1 MKIKKMLLIIFVL
14 LISFR
19 TTVYAEE
26 MPQES
31 QLYARSACLIDAD
44 SGRVLYVKNGD
55 QQMANA
61 STTKIMTCIIALETG
76 NLNDTATASQLAA
89 KQPKVHLGVKTGD
102 QFTLKDMLY
111 SLMLESHN
119 DSAVIIAEHIAGSVE
134 QFADMMNQ
142 KAKEIGCENTHFVTP
157 NGLDG
162 QDDGGKHSTTAKDL
176 AQIMRYCIMESEQK
190 EMFLE
195 ITRTPSYSFWNK
207 AETTLYNCNNHNAFL
222 GMMEGALSGKTG
234 FTGDAG
240 YCYIGALRRDGKTF
254 IVALLA
260 CGWPNNKTY
269 KWSDTKKLMTY
280 GLEEYEY
287 RDVLDKNFCCDPIL
301 VLDGQYDGHLGKN
314 TAKTQLNLNING
326 DEQLNILLRKDEE
339 IQIEYELPDQLQAPV
354 KAGTKVGKVR
364 YLLGDEVL
372 KEYPVYTADS
382 VKKIDFG
389 WCFDIIKSKYL
400 LLR

>member
-1 MKIKKMLLIIFVL
+1 MKIKRILLLIFVL
-14 LISFR
+14 LIGFR

-31 QLYARSACLIDAD
+31 ELYARSACLIDAD

-61 STTKIMTCIIALETG
+61 STTKIMTCIIALEAG
-76 NLNDTATASQLAA
+76 NLDDTVTASQVAA
-89 KQPKVHLGVKTGD
+89 KQPKVHLGVKNGD

-162 QDDGGKHSTTAKDL
+162 QDDGGKHSTTANDL

-234 FTGDAG
+234 FTGEAG
-240 YCYIGALRRDGKTF
+240 YCYIGALRRDEKTF

-280 GLEEYEY
+280 GLKEYEY
-287 RDVLDKNFCCDPIL
+287 RDVLDKNFCCDPIP
-301 VLDGQYDGHLGKN
+301 VLDGQYDGILGKD
-314 TAKTQLNLNING
+314 TAKTQLNLKIAD
-326 DEQLNILLRKDEE
+326 DEQLNILLGKDEE
-339 IQIEYELPDQLQAPV
+339 IRIEYELPDQLQAPV
-354 KAGTKVGKVR
+354 KADTKVGKVS

-372 KEYPVYTADS
+372 KEYPVYTTDS

-389 WCFDIIKSKYL
+389 WCFDIIKNKYL

>member
-1 MKIKKMLLIIFVL
+1 MKIKKILLFIFVL
-14 LISFR
+14 LMGFQM
-19 TTVYAEE
+19 TVYAEE
-26 MPQES
+26 MPNES

-44 SGRVLYVKNGD
+44 SGRVLYEKNAD
-55 QQMANA
+55 QQLANA

-76 NLNDTATASQLAA
+76 NLNDTVTVSELAA

-102 QFTLKDMLY
+102 QFTLKDLLY

-134 QFADMMNQ
+134 QFADLMNQ
-142 KAKEIGCENTHFVTP
+142 KAKEIGCGNTHFVTP

-176 AQIMRYCIMESEQK
+176 SQIMRYCINESPQK
-190 EMFLE
+190 DMFLE

-207 AETTLYNCNNHNAFL
+207 AETNLYNCNNHNAFL

-234 FTGDAG
+234 FTSDAG
-240 YCYIGALRRDGKTF
+240 YCYVGALRKDGKTF

-280 GLEEYEY
+280 GLEEFEY
-287 RDVLDKNFCCDPIL
+287 RDVLDKNFNCDAIS
-301 VLDGQYDGHLGKN
+301 VLDGQYKGILGKD
-314 TAKTQLNLNING
+314 TAKTNLNLELTD

-339 IQIEYELPDQLQAPV
+339 IQIEYEIPEQLQAPV

-372 KEYPVYTADS
+372 KEYPIYTSDN
-382 VKKIDFG
+382 VKKIDFS